1 MSTDEPTTSTVR
13 GSAGGQEFC
22 VLLACFD
29 GASGASKVRRKV
41 DSLLDKAGDVIL
53 DEVVLRVDAKRK
65 ARVFD
70 PRRTRAG
77 LLTSAFTWGVF
88 GLVTGGWESLGLWA
102 VLGAV
107 GGGGWAYLNEH
118 LLTKDQLARIGRSVR
133 PDSSALAVYLQGS
146 NPEQLLTRMSAVRPT
161 TASIATISADLSAHV
176 HSAPVNGVGTTP
188 GQAAED
194 GTAAVEAD
202 RLAMVLVRYRG
213 AQAARDAM
221 LKQAMSMGKKSMG
234 KKPKG
239 KKPKGKA
246 NEEGVPEVELLIETD
261 GSGRHRV
268 IDPTTGARIT
278 SRGDVLSWGGF
289 GLVCGA
295 IAGYLGTSGIL
306 GAVERGFLTAIGWA
320 IFGLIAGALY
330 GLWAGRGVSAR
341 RISRMGPILPPDTS
355 TVIAWADDT
364 VSPEAIKTWAT
375 GNSNLLTLWFTPT
388 STGAQ
393 LEA

>member
-41 DSLLDKAGDVIL
+41 DSLLDEAGDVVL

-77 LLTSAFTWGVF
+77 LLTSALTWGVF

-118 LLTKDQLARIGRSVR
+118 LLTKDQLARVGTSVR
-133 PDSSALAVYLQGS
+133 PDSSALAVYLQAA

-161 TASIATISADLSAHV
+161 TASIATISADLSSHV
-176 HSAPVNGVGTTP
+176 HTAPVHGVGTTP
-188 GQAAED
+188 GQAADD
-194 GTAAVEAD
+194 GATGVQAD

-221 LKQAMSMGKKSMG
+221 RQHATSMGKKA
-234 KKPKG
+234 
-239 KKPKGKA
+239 KGKA

-261 GSGRHRV
+261 GSGQHRV
-268 IDPTTGARIT
+268 IDPTTGARVT
-278 SRGDVLSWGGF
+278 SRGDVTSWGGF

-295 IAGYLGTSGIL
+295 IAGYLGTSGVL

-320 IFGLIAGALY
+320 IFGLFAGALY

-341 RISRMGPILPPDTS
+341 RISRMGPILPPDSS
-355 TVIAWADDT
+355 TVIAWADDA
-364 VSPEAIKTWAT
+364 VSPAAIKTWAT
-375 GNSNLLTLWFTPT
+375 GSSNLLTLWFTPT

-393 LEA
+393 LEV

>member
-22 VLLACFD
+22 VLLACFN
-29 GASGASKVRRKV
+29 GASGASKVRREV
-41 DSLLDKAGDVIL
+41 DSLLDEAGDVVL

-77 LLTSAFTWGVF
+77 LLTSTLTWGVF

-133 PDSSALAVYLQGS
+133 PDSSALAVYLQAA

-194 GTAAVEAD
+194 GTAPVEVD

-213 AQAARDAM
+213 AQGARVAM
-221 LKQAMSMGKKSMG
+221 LQHAMSKG
-234 KKPKG
+234 KKPMG

-375 GNSNLLTLWFTPT
+375 GHSNLLTLWFTPT